1 MWDTKHSGSPLP
13 FSFLNDYCIELKE
26 LSLVLCDNLEGWDGV
41 GGGREVLEEGG
52 VYTYG
57 WFMLMYG
64 RNQHNTVKQ
73 LASNWK

>member
-1 MWDTKHSGSPLP
+1 MWDTKHSGSLLP

-57 WFMLMYG
+57 
-64 RNQHNTVKQ
+64 
-73 LASNWK
+73 